1 MKIFAQVCAGMEK
14 SCGYVATRRILAV
27 QNALGS
33 QKFHDVSS
41 ILHSDFKL
49 DAQKIILFCQDGRQ
63 SSLPDLSV
71 QNIHILPVCE
81 KPITLAV
88 VQLAHDTDLFQ
99 IHQCLIHCGYGQA
112 GLFDKPGCGN
122 YGAFL

>member
-27 QNALGS
+27 QNALAS
-33 QKFHDVSS
+33 QKVHDVSS

-49 DAQKIILFCQDGRQ
+49 DAQKIILFCQGGRQ

-71 QNIHILPVCE
+71 QNIHILPISEEPVA
-81 KPITLAV
+81 LAV
-88 VQLAHDTDLFQ
+88 VQLAHNAYFLQVGQGLVHCSHGETCLF
-99 IHQCLIHCGYGQA
+99 G
-112 GLFDKPGCGN
+112 KPGCGD

>member
-1 MKIFAQVCAGMEK
+1 MEK

-71 QNIHILPVCE
+71 QNINILTVCE

-88 VQLAHDTDLFQ
+88 VQLAHDTASLLIDSTPCVAVAATASAKNISQASQSPVVRTLFS
-99 IHQCLIHCGYGQA
+99 
-112 GLFDKPGCGN
+112 KS
-122 YGAFL
+122 